1 MTKGQ
6 HIRVFDYVNHPYEK
20 VRDALK
26 ANAVQA
32 FNRATRGAATR
43 ADALASQL
51 HVNIAGIDVGKDIAI
66 STPDVVETPGVGRNP
81 PVTRLRFEWKAT
93 ESPGLFPLMHAELA
107 VYPLTARETQ
117 LDFSGTYEPPLG
129 LLGTALD
136 AVAGNRIADAS
147 VHQFVSEV
155 AEYLRSTLGS

>member
-1 MTKGQ
+1 MTKGR
-6 HIRVFDYVNHPYEK
+6 HIRVYDYVNHPYEK
-20 VRDALK
+20 VRDVLM

-32 FNRATRGAATR
+32 FGQATSGAQKR

-51 HVNIAGIDVGKDIAI
+51 HVTIAGVDVGKDIEI
-66 STPDVVETPGVGRNP
+66 SQPDVQETAAAGRNP
-81 PVTRLRFEWKAT
+81 PVTRLQFAWKAR

-129 LLGTALD
+129 LLGNALD

-147 VHQFVSEV
+147 VHTFVTEV
-155 AEYLRSTLGS
+155 AGYLRSTLG